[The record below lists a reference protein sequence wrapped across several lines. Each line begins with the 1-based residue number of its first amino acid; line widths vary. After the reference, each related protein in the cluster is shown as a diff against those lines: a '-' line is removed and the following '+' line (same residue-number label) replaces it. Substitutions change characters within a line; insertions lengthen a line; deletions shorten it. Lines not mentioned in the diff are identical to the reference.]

1 MIYSVAVKFNK
12 DFVEVDEE
20 EKRILFGVR
29 SKPIKGKANSE
40 LIKKISQH
48 FGIPTSNI
56 RIVSGMNSKDKLIEI
71 IK

>member
-1 MIYSVAVKFNK
+1 MIYSVAVKFK

-20 EKRILFGVR
+20 EKRILVGVR

-40 LIKKISQH
+40 LIKKISEH
-48 FGIPTSNI
+48 FVIPTSNI